1 MTTKDSL
8 TSAPHPGSGEPQ
20 AFALNE
26 HRPVWDAIP
35 WVVAGT
41 ATAQERA
48 QVEQHVSVCAH
59 CRDELALQTQI
70 HRGMQWPAP
79 TASDDDAAATAG
91 LAQLWAREDE
101 AQAHAA
107 GARGLASNDAPLAS
121 GANGSG
127 GGTGVAGA
135 AGAAG
140 AGNGAAQ
147 RRSWTKRWLVMAVA
161 AQAVA
166 ICVLGLRQPQAPQ
179 EFVTLSQP
187 SALPPAAILRLVPD
201 DRMDMEG
208 LRQLLNQ
215 HSLRIVGADE
225 HASSL
230 LLAPM
235 NPEATPASAAAALAR
250 HLRTEPGVMLVVP
263 VGAGVAASASAP

>member
-1 MTTKDSL
+1 MTTNDSR
-8 TSAPHPGSGEPQ
+8 TGAPHPGSGDTQ

-48 QVEQHVSVCAH
+48 QVEQHVGVCAH

-70 HRGMQWPAP
+70 HRGMQAPPP
-79 TASDDDAAATAG
+79 TASDDDVAAAG

-107 GARGLASNDAPLAS
+107 GARGVASNDEPRAS
-121 GANGSG
+121 AANGSA
-127 GGTGVAGA
+127 GGTGTAGT

-140 AGNGAAQ
+140 AGSGAPP
-147 RRSWTKRWLVMAVA
+147 RRSWTQRWLVMAVA
-161 AQAVA
+161 AQAVT

-187 SALPPAAILRLVPD
+187 NTLPPAAILRLVPD
-201 DRMDMEG
+201 GRMDMDG

-215 HSLRIVGADE
+215 HGLRIVGADE

-230 LLAPM
+230 LLAPL
-235 NPEATPASAAAALAR
+235 NPEATPASTADALAR

-263 VGAGVAASASAP
+263 VGAGVAASATAP